1 MIRSSALVLLS
12 IAITGCPSEGVTEPT
27 ADAGAA
33 DAGVVTPP
41 TFCEL
46 QDLSERAFDATA
58 PTAFQRRQPAGDFS
72 VSLPF
77 DETFTLS
84 ERWTGCESYIFLP
97 HDIALSQSNGNSLFT
112 TDLAE
117 LITNSPRNVH
127 YFFVARGNVNASATQ
142 AIQTLKGNMETVLN
156 GMSDDDYDHWA
167 DHLHV
172 VRGGSN
178 TIDGL
183 VGSMFSSAV
192 GARGWAIDRFQKI
205 RGIGGLADVRA
216 RTDAEGWPWEAR
228 LFSAGWEAQ
237 YFNFEAT
244 RQERLDAE
252 TVTEIQVFDGSVQE
266 QYTDGTLVLP
276 DAATMAGFD
285 TLEFDILMECPDRTQ
300 AEFGNCGEWDYL
312 GHVWLR
318 DAADENWL
326 EMGRIITTYH
336 RESRWVM
343 DASWALAWLQ
353 EGGERSVRY
362 EWAPSWNKQPTGITL
377 KVRLSNRGKGVAAR
391 SLVQVF
397 SGGSL
402 NTEYNA
408 AHEPAQASIPADATQ
423 TKLVVVTTGH
433 GMDAQNCSEFCAHS
447 HHFTIG
453 ETTFDQE
460 FPSVGDQSG
469 CAKTSGE
476 GTVPNQGGTWWFGRA
491 GWCPGREVIP
501 YINDVTELVTPS
513 SEATVSYE
521 AKINGRAPFA
531 NAGNIN
537 LRAYLVFYN

>member
-1 MIRSSALVLLS
+1 MMRLCALTTLSLLL
-12 IAITGCPSEGVTEPT
+12 TGCPTPTDPSPEPDAGAP
-27 ADAGAA
+27 ADAGPAE
-33 DAGVVTPP
+33 P

-46 QDLSERAFDATA
+46 QGLSERAFDATA
-58 PTAFQRRQPAGDFS
+58 PTAFQRRQPAGDFT

-97 HDIALSQSNGNSLFT
+97 HDLPLSQSNPASLFT
-112 TDLAE
+112 TDLAQ
-117 LITNSPRNVH
+117 LIENSPRNVH
-127 YFFVARGNVNASATQ
+127 YFFVARGRVDAVASNA
-142 AIQTLKGNMETVLN
+142 IRTLKSNIETLLET
-156 GMSDDDYDHWA
+156 MSDEDYDHWM

-172 VRGGSN
+172 VRGGTN
-178 TIDGL
+178 DIDGL

-192 GARGWAIDRFQKI
+192 GARGWAIDRFQRI
-205 RGIGGLADVRA
+205 RGIGGLADVNA
-216 RTDAEGWPWEAR
+216 RTNAEGWPWETR

-285 TLEFDILMECPDRTQ
+285 TMEFDILMECPDRDQ
-300 AEFGNCGEWDYL
+300 AEFGNCGAWDYL

-336 RESRWVM
+336 RESRWIM

-353 EGGERSVRY
+353 DGGERTIRY

-377 KVRLSNRGKGVAAR
+377 SVRLSNRGKGVAAR
-391 SLVQVF
+391 ELVQIF
-397 SGGSL
+397 SGGAL
-402 NTEYNA
+402 NSSYNQR
-408 AHEPAQASIPADATQ
+408 EPATATVPANATQ

-433 GMDAQNCSEFCAHS
+433 GMDTQNCAEFCAHS
-447 HHFTIG
+447 HHFTLG

-460 FPSVGDQSG
+460 FPIVGDQSG
-469 CAKTSGE
+469 CAKTVPE

-491 GWCPGREVIP
+491 GWCPGREVVP
-501 YINDVTELVTPS
+501 YIQDLTNLVTPGQ
-513 SEATVSYE
+513 EATLSYE
-521 AKINGRAPFA
+521 AKISGRPPFDD
-531 NAGNIN
+531 AGNVN
-537 LRAYLVFYN
+537 LRAYLVYYR